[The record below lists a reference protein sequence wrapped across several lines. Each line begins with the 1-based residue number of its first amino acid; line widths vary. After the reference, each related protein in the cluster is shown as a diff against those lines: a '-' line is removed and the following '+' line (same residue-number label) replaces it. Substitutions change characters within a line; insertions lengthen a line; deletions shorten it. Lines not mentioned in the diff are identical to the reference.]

1 MFIHFC
7 LMCYISSQS
16 GSIYASIVLS
26 LFCHLWHYMSQAK
39 SHRQPIMPII
49 AHEMLVELSFHSR
62 VASTTVLL
70 NCQFLET
77 NNRKYIGHFVIEIPD
92 YNDNVSV

>member
-1 MFIHFC
+1 
-7 LMCYISSQS
+7 
-16 GSIYASIVLS
+16 
-26 LFCHLWHYMSQAK
+26 
-39 SHRQPIMPII
+39 MPII